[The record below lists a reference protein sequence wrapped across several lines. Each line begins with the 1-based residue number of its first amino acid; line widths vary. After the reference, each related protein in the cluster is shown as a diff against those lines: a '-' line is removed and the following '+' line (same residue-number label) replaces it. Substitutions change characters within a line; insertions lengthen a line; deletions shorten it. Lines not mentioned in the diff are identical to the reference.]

1 MTWLCLPR
9 PKSGGLGMSIGR
21 LSAKVAPLR
30 IEPAASTT
38 VAGVSRLIVPSSSSS
53 PNTPHAAPCG
63 APSRIGNWS
72 WVGRRGSGA
81 RGRGVGAGREVA
93 ARRTDALGAIFDLGF
108 ALDLSGAFQRTA
120 GFDLA
125 TTRFAL
131 AWALGVG
138 FALVRSFAGNALAP
152 VFGL

>member
-1 MTWLCLPR
+1 
-9 PKSGGLGMSIGR
+9 
-21 LSAKVAPLR
+21 
-30 IEPAASTT
+30 
-38 VAGVSRLIVPSSSSS
+38 
-53 PNTPHAAPCG
+53 
-63 APSRIGNWS
+63 
-72 WVGRRGSGA
+72 
-81 RGRGVGAGREVA
+81 VA

-138 FALVRSFAGNALAP
+138 FALVRSFAGIALAP
-152 VFGL
+152 VFGLDLEVDLPRFAVAITMTPRFDYVRVASGIGRSPL